1 MNGPL
6 INFNKVKQL
15 VKEQGFKVKPHPITA
30 PVWIAKW
37 NMEVG
42 AENVLHKKEG
52 GYELLLNCK
61 EVATCPN
68 SEMGII
74 ALLLGKKLQLVS
86 NPRKIREKKLV
97 TYESFYAACSNTK
110 HCTAYD
116 AICKILSSKRS
127 GIIFDFDDDAEDRM
141 ERYLDNFWEYKK
153 YTNDRYS
160 NIIQERLHCF
170 HTSIST

>member
-1 MNGPL
+1 MTKFIFPPGSNLMNGPL

-15 VKEQGFKVKPHPITA
+15 VKEQGFKVKPHPTNCSCLDS
-30 PVWIAKW
+30 K
-37 NMEVG
+37 MEYG
-42 AENVLHKKEG
+42 SWGRKCFTQKRG

-141 ERYLDNFWEYKK
+141 ERYLDNFGEYKIHK
-153 YTNDRYS
+153 
-160 NIIQERLHCF
+160 
-170 HTSIST
+170 